1 MFRNYD
7 GNGAAFGDTVIRV
20 DSDQSGILS
29 VYASVD
35 STDDLIKLLM
45 INKSP
50 DTTITLNAIVR
61 GVVPYADVKSY
72 VYGAHTPEG
81 IVEQPPVELNGTRL
95 KQVLAPYSMTLVTMA
110 RSAR

>member
-1 MFRNYD
+1 
-7 GNGAAFGDTVIRV
+7 
-20 DSDQSGILS
+20 
-29 VYASVD
+29 
-35 STDDLIKLLM
+35 
-45 INKSP
+45 
-50 DTTITLNAIVR
+50 VR